1 MVKLGQYKIIS
12 KAGVTLDRIILFD
25 GVCNLCNSSVKF
37 IIKRDSEGQFKFA
50 SLQSETGQTLL
61 RMHGL
66 NKDLNSFVL
75 LEDDKVYLKSSAA
88 LRVCRKLGSAW
99 PILSLF
105 RFLPPFIRDFLYDFV
120 AKNRYKWFGKEESCL
135 VPSPEW
141 KQRFLD

>member
-25 GVCNLCNSSVKF
+25 GVCNLCNTSVKF

-99 PILSLF
+99 PALSLF
-105 RFLPPFIRDFLYDFV
+105 RFLPPFIRDLLYDFV